1 MIHSV
6 LQCQMK
12 KPTPALRNTGAPP
25 GETRT
30 ELGAETGALSD
41 EIRTEG
47 EALPSEAGTKAAA
60 PPSKARA
67 ETGAAIS
74 DQVLPFS
81 DDDAGEGPS
90 SLIRE
95 KPHPKKDEDKEEM
108 FEEEQT
114 GKLKQESGDQSAT
127 SETHPKRPL
136 LGLVLTPT
144 RELAVQVR
152 QHIDAVAR
160 FTGEL

>member
-1 MIHSV
+1 MIHLV
-6 LQCQMK
+6 LQCQVK
-12 KPTPALRNTGAPP
+12 KPTPAFGNTGAPP

-30 ELGAETGALSD
+30 EVGAETGALSD
-41 EIRTEG
+41 EIRTEW

-60 PPSKARA
+60 PPS
-67 ETGAAIS
+67 S
-74 DQVLPFS
+74 DQVLPFC

-90 SLIRE
+90 SLISE
-95 KPHPKKDEDKEEM
+95 KAVPKKDEDKEEM
-108 FEEEQT
+108 FEEEQN
-114 GKLKQESGDQSAT
+114 GKLKQELGGQSAT
-127 SETHPKRPL
+127 SKTHPKRPL

-160 FTGEL
+160 FTGEA

>member
-1 MIHSV
+1 MIHLV
-6 LQCQMK
+6 LQCQVK
-12 KPTPALRNTGAPP
+12 KPTPAFGNTGAPP

-30 ELGAETGALSD
+30 EVGAETGALSD

-60 PPSKARA
+60 PPSS
-67 ETGAAIS
+67 G
-74 DQVLPFS
+74 QVLPFC

-90 SLIRE
+90 SLISE
-95 KPHPKKDEDKEEM
+95 KAVSIKDEDKEEM
-108 FEEEQT
+108 FEEEQN
-114 GKLKQESGDQSAT
+114 GKLKQELGGQSAT
-127 SETHPKRPL
+127 SKTHPKRPL

-160 FTGEL
+160 FTGEA

>member
-1 MIHSV
+1 MIHLV
-6 LQCQMK
+6 LQCQVK
-12 KPTPALRNTGAPP
+12 KRTPALGNTGAPP

-30 ELGAETGALSD
+30 EVGAETGALSD

-60 PPSKARA
+60 PPSS
-67 ETGAAIS
+67 G
-74 DQVLPFS
+74 QVLPFC

-90 SLIRE
+90 SLISE
-95 KPHPKKDEDKEEM
+95 KAVPIKDEDKEEM
-108 FEEEQT
+108 FEEEQN
-114 GKLKQESGDQSAT
+114 GKLKQELGGQSAT
-127 SETHPKRPL
+127 SKTHPKRPL

-160 FTGEL
+160 FTGEA